1 MKRAK
6 ITEEIAYPKVS
17 ALDRFTGADKQT
29 PATERK
35 PETAPTPVAAPKSS
49 MIKLSVFLNRDEDAY
64 LEALASTAKFSGGKK
79 LSKTK
84 LIEAMVRAFRKTD
97 LDVRGVKDDQE
108 LLNRVSARVNE
119 K

>member
-17 ALDRFTGADKQT
+17 ALDRFTGGDRPAQAPEQT
-29 PATERK
+29 PAA
-35 PETAPTPVAAPKSS
+35 PPPTPEAPKSA
-49 MIKLSVFLNRDEDAY
+49 MIKLSVFLNKEEDAY
-64 LEALASTAKFSGGKK
+64 LETLASTAKFSGGKK

-84 LIEAMVRAFRKTD
+84 IIEAMVKSFRKID
-97 LDVRGVKDDQE
+97 LDVRGVKDDEE
-108 LLNRVSARVNE
+108 LLNRVSGRV